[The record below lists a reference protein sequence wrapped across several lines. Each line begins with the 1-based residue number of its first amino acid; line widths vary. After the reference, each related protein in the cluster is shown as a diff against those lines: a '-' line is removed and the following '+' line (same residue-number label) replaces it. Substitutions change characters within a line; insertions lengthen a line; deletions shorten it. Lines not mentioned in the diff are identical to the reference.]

1 MIRELPKVDL
11 GGTEFFVDLRL
22 NEFRQVTNP
31 YNSISFDELMENE
44 EGYVLCFDPSKK
56 TAFHGDR
63 EELAFRKGELKL
75 LQIPHLKDLDPHGFE
90 LVIERLQGQ
99 VNENARRR
107 GL

>member
-31 YNSISFDELMENE
+31 YNSISFDEMMENE
-44 EGYVLCFDPSKK
+44 EGYVLCFDLSKK

-63 EELAFRKGELKL
+63 EELELRKGELKL
-75 LQIPHLKDLDPHGFE
+75 LQIPHLKELDPYGYE